1 MVLPSGS
8 TIFVISI
15 IVVMVTI
22 IVLSSVEETYA
33 LGKKFEKG
41 LLYGYLLAKINQATN
56 QSPHV

>member
-8 TIFVISI
+8 TVLVISM

-22 IVLSSVEETYA
+22 IVLSTVEETYA